1 MSLLAML
8 FAGGAVLAQAAAQP
22 TSRPASAPVNLVP
35 NGGFERAAPGAKL
48 PAGWTAE
55 HPDNVRLV
63 DGPEGRGRVV
73 EMTGDKKL
81 MASYGVD
88 LLSGEIP
95 VTPGLRYRCT
105 GYTRSTGPN
114 MKVFVRGFATVTRR
128 VHGEVKVFDDAVY
141 TMRKDIA
148 ASAAWQPFQLDFEIR
163 PAAVVRDQQ
172 YAIRYVRIKLWAYW
186 PVGTCWFD
194 DIRFEEAALREGA
207 APAEPREREGPA
219 KN

>member
-1 MSLLAML
+1 MPLLAL
-8 FAGGAVLAQAAAQP
+8 PLAAGAALAQGLAQP
-22 TSRPASAPVNLVP
+22 TSRPTSAPINLVP
-35 NGGFERAAPGAKL
+35 SGDFEHAADGAEL
-48 PAGWTAE
+48 PAGWTTE
-55 HPDNVRLV
+55 HPDRVRLV
-63 DGPEGRGRVV
+63 DDSDHHRGRVV

-95 VTPGLRYRCT
+95 VTPGRRYRCT

-114 MKVFVRGFATVTRR
+114 MKIFVRGFATVTRR

-148 ASAAWQPFQLDFEIR
+148 PSAEWQPFQLDFEIR
-163 PAAVVRDQQ
+163 PAAVARGQQ
-172 YAIRYVRIKLWAYW
+172 YAIKYVRIKLWAYW

-194 DIRFEEAALREGA
+194 DIRFAEVDGPA
-207 APAEPREREGPA
+207 APRAGDAPPTPR
-219 KN
+219 